1 MIGRYTVIPK
11 HCLDIWSDSVG
22 VGKLQEDVG
31 DVLSEDVTYRIRE
44 AVHVR
49 IYLAGR
55 TLI

>member
-11 HCLDIWSDSVG
+11 HCLDIWSESVG

-49 IYLAGR
+49 IYLVGR
-55 TLI
+55 T